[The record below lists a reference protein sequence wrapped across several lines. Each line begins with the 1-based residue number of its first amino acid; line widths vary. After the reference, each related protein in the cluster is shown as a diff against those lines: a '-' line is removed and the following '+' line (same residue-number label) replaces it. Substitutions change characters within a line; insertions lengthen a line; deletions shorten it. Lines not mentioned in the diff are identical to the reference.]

1 MEKVYCVHCGAALD
15 VYARF
20 CRSCGEKTL
29 ISPALIR
36 LATEKDQQAITEL
49 YERTYQDVYHTVRS
63 VIHDEDT
70 ALDILQDAYIK
81 GFESLDQLNDPR
93 SYLPWMKRIAVNRA
107 KNELKRKKPML
118 FTDME
123 NEDGDE
129 LPFQDER
136 EEHLPDVVIDKQET
150 TRLINEMLGTLSE
163 EQRMV
168 IGMFYYEQMSVKEIA
183 AELGC
188 SENTVKSRLNYGRKK
203 IETQVLDLEKR
214 GTKLYSLSPVLFLL
228 LLFRNMAGQPTD
240 IPAQQILSNIQG
252 SVGAQTAAQIGS
264 AAGQEAARTGA
275 KAAGEA
281 AKQSFLHTVAG
292 KVVAGIAAVALI
304 GGAAVGAVQLTQN
317 NSTQAEPVNAA
328 VETEPEAEQDAA
340 PESTEETSPDVQ
352 PEEPEE
358 PEVSPTELAMGAYT
372 DYLES
377 VLIPEKGILETEQS
391 GVKSFPD
398 MPAEEPPWFDST
410 GIYAVDYYDYDQD
423 ELPEMLVVYGNENAG
438 ISIDLYDTEGEAV
451 VLKSTV
457 ELKNVIFDGYQG
469 YADPVVLWRQDV
481 GGVPHLVFW
490 YNDDT
495 YFMDSPGG
503 RRTLY
508 AISCEGGTFAYDY
521 GLCESVASEV
531 GYGLVEYT
539 YESGDEAAH
548 VLKDFNDSVMN
559 STAEELQ
566 NATWSPINYALVM
579 TEPLA
584 GHGIMINQDFE
595 LVGENAALI
604 FRNSFANSDDY
615 FSASMDFADNTAFH
629 QTYEETET
637 ASQQTDAANTPG

>member
-281 AKQSFLHTVAG
+281 AKQGFLHTVAG

-304 GGAAVGAVQLTQN
+304 GGATVGAVQLTQN
-317 NSTQAEPVNAA
+317 NSTQAEPVTEAA
-328 VETEPEAEQDAA
+328 EIQPEPVEELSEEPTPQEEPAVITETPPEEVTPEEQPVVEQ
-340 PESTEETSPDVQ
+340 PE

-358 PEVSPTELAMGAYT
+358 TAVPDWQIAYTAFLPELHETVAEIVAAEQDYSCADYGYSLQEGLPCEYALFDLSGDGIPEIVAYALLYGRGNWFVNYIFSYDGTEVYRMGELPGSMFYPQKSEATRSLLLFAVDRFQGGQYCNAYSFEDGECIHTTVYADLPFDADTDDYLGEYADHTELDWY
-372 DYLES
+372 D
-377 VLIPEKGILETEQS
+377 
-391 GVKSFPD
+391 
-398 MPAEEPPWFDST
+398 
-410 GIYAVDYYDYDQD
+410 VDD
-423 ELPEMLVVYGNENAG
+423 
-438 ISIDLYDTEGEAV
+438 
-451 VLKSTV
+451 
-457 ELKNVIFDGYQG
+457 FDGT
-469 YADPVVLWRQDV
+469 L
-481 GGVPHLVFW
+481 
-490 YNDDT
+490 T
-495 YFMDSPGG
+495 Y
-503 RRTLY
+503 
-508 AISCEGGTFAYDY
+508 
-521 GLCESVASEV
+521 
-531 GYGLVEYT
+531 
-539 YESGDEAAH
+539 
-548 VLKDFNDSVMN
+548 
-559 STAEELQ
+559 
-566 NATWSPINYALVM
+566 
-579 TEPLA
+579 
-584 GHGIMINQDFE
+584 
-595 LVGENAALI
+595 
-604 FRNSFANSDDY
+604 
-615 FSASMDFADNTAFH
+615 
-629 QTYEETET
+629 
-637 ASQQTDAANTPG
+637 